1 MASSKTI
8 VQNTRPFLV
17 SFSGIDGAGK
27 TTQIEQLTLYL
38 QREGFRVTRLSF
50 WDNIAVWS
58 KMRAGVGSRTVDLGH
73 ADETAEHSFSP
84 HNNKHI
90 RKWYLTGARA
100 GFYVM
105 DAAQL
110 HIQLARRPIRNSDV
124 VIFDRYIYDQIA
136 NIDSQSFAARLYR
149 KSLLRLAPVPDL
161 PFVLDA
167 SPDAAFARK
176 PEYPLEFV
184 HRNRR
189 QFLNLQEFVP
199 QLIVIPDASPEDIT
213 GEIILH
219 IRRSRLAKRVSTEGK
234 PEVAA
239 VCALVQK
246 HTCCRVRED
255 PTTSV

>member
-1 MASSKTI
+1 MASRKAAAHA
-8 VQNTRPFLV
+8 TRPFLV

-58 KMRAGVGSRTVDLGH
+58 NMRAGVGSKTVGLGH
-73 ADETAEHSFSP
+73 SNETAEHSFSP

-100 GFYVM
+100 GFYLL
-105 DAAQL
+105 DAARL
-110 HIQLARRPIRNSDV
+110 HLQLARQAIRNSDV

-136 NIDSQSFAARLYR
+136 NIDSQSLAARLYR
-149 KSLLRLAPVPDL
+149 KSLLKLAPVPDL

-199 QLIVIPDASPEDIT
+199 QLIVVPDANPEEIAE
-213 GEIILH
+213 EIILH
-219 IRRSRLAKRVSTEGK
+219 IRRSRLAERVSTEGK
-234 PEVAA
+234 TEVAA

-246 HTCCRVRED
+246 HTSCSVRED
-255 PTTSV
+255 PTTGV

>member
-1 MASSKTI
+1 MASSKAAAQI
-8 VQNTRPFLV
+8 SRPFLV

-38 QREGFRVTRLSF
+38 EREGFRVTRLSF

-58 KMRAGVGSRTVDLGH
+58 NMRAGVGSRTVDLGH
-73 ADETAEHSFSP
+73 ADEISFSP
-84 HNNKHI
+84 RNNKHI
-90 RKWYLTGARA
+90 RKWYLTAARA
-100 GFYVM
+100 GFYIL

-110 HIQLARRPIRNSDV
+110 HIQLARQPIRDSDV
-124 VIFDRYIYDQIA
+124 IIFDRYIYDQIA
-136 NIDSQSFAARLYR
+136 NIDSRSLVARLYR
-149 KSLLRLAPVPDL
+149 KSLLKLVPVPDL

-189 QFLNLQEFVP
+189 QFLSLQEFVP
-199 QLIVIPDASPEDIT
+199 QLIVIPDACPEEVT
-213 GEIILH
+213 KEIILH
-219 IRRSRLAKRVSTEGK
+219 IRRSRLAERGPTEGK

-239 VCALVQK
+239 ACALVPQ
-246 HTCCRVRED
+246 HTSCRVRED